1 MHFQGKA
8 LALLDWHWGKMQTE
22 QAQTRRRGHS
32 IENGVYDASSVES
45 EHGSETVR
53 SGGRSSSSSSFVR
66 SSSMSAISAEPV
78 VIAPPAPRTISGSAH
93 SLMPL
98 PSPHGELAQTPM
110 GLALRRYFANDF
122 STPAEVQVLKDAES
136 DEAQQQQSISET
148 PAQPDSTANSDNAT
162 LESPND
168 AVKEEASITQD
179 GNTDTSEASETP
191 PAKPATAAT
200 ASSSSLNSGVV
211 KSSVVN
217 QAGRAM
223 FVKCLNRQRSLETKI
238 KDQRSFDELVDCF
251 NVFLSECIREDD
263 VKAAKTAMILAE
275 TFYLP
280 TAAKKKSRATST
292 SSSASDQSATDS
304 GATDDHSESAEPT
317 HFHHHGGVNR
327 GATRMYLQEE
337 VKKHAIW
344 KNPAVSDADAV
355 YSDTMRVL
363 SDRTRV
369 CVDAVMSVV
378 LGEGAAAGDWGRTPE
393 DAAASLVGGP
403 AQRSPQA

>member
-8 LALLDWHWGKMQTE
+8 LALLDWHWGKMQSE

-45 EHGSETVR
+45 ENGVETSRVSIKSTGSH
-53 SGGRSSSSSSFVR
+53 SSFVR
-66 SSSMSAISAEPV
+66 SSSMSAISMEPV
-78 VIAPPAPRTISGSAH
+78 VIPPPAPRTISGSAH
-93 SLMPL
+93 SLLPL

-122 STPAEVQVLKDAES
+122 SSAPEAPVLNDADADTSQQHQSTSES
-136 DEAQQQQSISET
+136 ASVAATD
-148 PAQPDSTANSDNAT
+148 PDSTVESEAAGNAAT
-162 LESPND
+162 LTSSSDVVVE
-168 AVKEEASITQD
+168 V
-179 GNTDTSEASETP
+179 TDTEDGGADLSKPNEIP
-191 PAKPATAAT
+191 PAKPAAT
-200 ASSSSLNSGVV
+200 TLVSSSLNSGVV

-217 QAGRAM
+217 LAGRAM

-280 TAAKKKSRATST
+280 TAAKEKRRTTST
-292 SSSASDQSATDS
+292 SSSASDQSTI
-304 GATDDHSESAEPT
+304 DDCVADHAELAEPT

-344 KNPAVSDADAV
+344 KNPAVCGIDAI
-355 YSDTMRVL
+355 YC
-363 SDRTRV
+363 DRFFV
-369 CVDAVMSVV
+369 NPV
-378 LGEGAAAGDWGRTPE
+378 
-393 DAAASLVGGP
+393 
-403 AQRSPQA
+403 

>member
-32 IENGVYDASSVES
+32 IENGVYDASSVDA
-45 EHGSETVR
+45 EHGTETSRV
-53 SGGRSSSSSSFVR
+53 SSKSSISTTSFVR
-66 SSSMSAISAEPV
+66 SSSMPAIFVEPV
-78 VIAPPAPRTISGSAH
+78 VVFPPHPPHTISGSAQ
-93 SLMPL
+93 SLKPL

-110 GLALRRYFANDF
+110 GLALRRYFANDL
-122 STPAEVQVLKDAES
+122 SGPADVQTEEEDDTVDNVTL
-136 DEAQQQQSISET
+136 QLQQSSSET
-148 PAQPDSTANSDNAT
+148 PVADTEPGST
-162 LESPND
+162 
-168 AVKEEASITQD
+168 VQ
-179 GNTDTSEASETP
+179 SEAAGDGTLLVSPSGTDNGATFIQDENVDAPSEIA
-191 PAKPATAAT
+191 PAKPATPVV
-200 ASSSSLNSGVV
+200 SSSLHSGVV

-217 QAGRAM
+217 HAGRAM

-280 TAAKKKSRATST
+280 TAAKKKTRTASS
-292 SSSASDQSATDS
+292 SSSASDQSAIEDD
-304 GATDDHSESAEPT
+304 AADHSESAEPT

-344 KNPAVSDADAV
+344 KNPAVSGIEAT
-355 YSDTMRVL
+355 YCDTLRVIF
-363 SDRTRV
+363 
-369 CVDAVMSVV
+369 
-378 LGEGAAAGDWGRTPE
+378 
-393 DAAASLVGGP
+393 
-403 AQRSPQA
+403 

>member
-32 IENGVYDASSVES
+32 IENGVYDASSIES
-45 EHGSETVR
+45 ENGVETSRVSIKSTGSH
-53 SGGRSSSSSSFVR
+53 SSFVR
-66 SSSMSAISAEPV
+66 SSSMSAISMEPV
-78 VIAPPAPRTISGSAH
+78 VIPPPAPRTISGSAH

-122 STPAEVQVLKDAES
+122 STAPEVLVLNDADADASQQHQSASES
-136 DEAQQQQSISET
+136 ALVATD
-148 PAQPDSTANSDNAT
+148 PDSTVESEAAGDAAT
-162 LESPND
+162 LTSFNNVVEAVVDTENGDADLLKPN
-168 AVKEEASITQD
+168 EI
-179 GNTDTSEASETP
+179 P
-191 PAKPATAAT
+191 PAKPATT
-200 ASSSSLNSGVV
+200 PVSSSLNSGVV

-280 TAAKKKSRATST
+280 TAAKKKSRTTST
-292 SSSASDQSATDS
+292 SSSASDQSIIDD
-304 GATDDHSESAEPT
+304 GAADHEESTEPT
-317 HFHHHGGVNR
+317 HFHHYGGVNR

-344 KNPAVSDADAV
+344 KNPAVCGIDAI
-355 YSDTMRVL
+355 YY
-363 SDRTRV
+363 DRFS
-369 CVDAVMSVV
+369 AN
-378 LGEGAAAGDWGRTPE
+378 
-393 DAAASLVGGP
+393 LV
-403 AQRSPQA
+403 